1 MLMHLASRYILLFVV
16 YGLIGV
22 VAEIVFGLIV
32 DHRLNTISGFLYL
45 SFLPAYGFGAALVL
59 FIRRY
64 VRNPVMLFFASVLV
78 TTLLEFI
85 SHWLIQTIFGVQ
97 IWDYSDKPFNLQ
109 GRVSLDGSLAFG
121 AAAMILVYVI
131 HPQVSR
137 LLRKIPRHLA
147 TILAGLLGTILLIDI
162 VASIIRR
169 LG

>member
-1 MLMHLASRYILLFVV
+1 MHLASRYILLFVI

-45 SFLPAYGFGAALVL
+45 PFLPAYGFGAALVL
-59 FIRRY
+59 FIHRY
-64 VRNPVMLFFASVLV
+64 VRNPAVFFVASVFI

-85 SHWLIQTIFGVQ
+85 AHWLIQTIFGVQ
-97 IWDYSDKPFNLQ
+97 IWDYSDKPFDLQ

-121 AAAMILVYVI
+121 VAAMALVYII
-131 HPQVSR
+131 HPQVTR
-137 LLRKIPRHLA
+137 LLNWIPKQLA
-147 TILAGLLGTILLIDI
+147 IILAGLLGTVLLIDI
-162 VASIIRR
+162 VASIIKR

>member
-1 MLMHLASRYILLFVV
+1 MLMHLASRYVLLFVV

-45 SFLPAYGFGAALVL
+45 PFLPAYGFGAALVL

-64 VRNPVMLFFASVLV
+64 IRNPVMLFVASVFI
-78 TTLLEFI
+78 TSLLEFI
-85 SHWLIQTIFGVQ
+85 AHWLIQTIFGVQ

-109 GRVSLDGSLAFG
+109 GRISLDGSLAFG
-121 AAAMILVYVI
+121 VAAMILVYVI

-137 LLRKIPRHLA
+137 LLRRIPKQLA
-147 TILAGLLGTILLIDI
+147 IVLAGLLGTVLLIDI
-162 VASIIRR
+162 VASIVKR
-169 LG
+169 LV